1 MGDNPPPSNQTI
13 DEILFSMIN
22 TLCERFIGLTPFEVL
37 NSPTK
42 QVFDL
47 WIDVIIHDQNSKGKQ
62 KEEKIEWVTSKN
74 ATWH

>member
-1 MGDNPPPSNQTI
+1 M
-13 DEILFSMIN
+13 
-22 TLCERFIGLTPFEVL
+22 GLTPFEVL

-47 WIDVIIHDQNSKGKQ
+47 WVDVIIHDREATGKQ
-62 KEEKIEWVTSKN
+62 NEEKIEWVTSKN

>member
-1 MGDNPPPSNQTI
+1 MGDNPPSSNKTI
-13 DEILFSMIN
+13 DEILFDMIDK
-22 TLCERFIGLTPFEVL
+22 LCERFMGLTPFEVL

-47 WIDVIIHDQNSKGKQ
+47 WVDVIIHDRNETGKQ
-62 KEEKIEWVTSKN
+62 NEEKVEWVTSKN

>member
-1 MGDNPPPSNQTI
+1 MGDNPPPNDKTI
-13 DEILFSMIN
+13 DEILFEMID
-22 TLCERFIGLTPFEVL
+22 TLCGRFIGLTPFEVL

-42 QVFDL
+42 QVFEL
-47 WIDVIIHDQNSKGKQ
+47 WVDVIINDQNKKGKQ

>member
-1 MGDNPPPSNQTI
+1 MGENPPSSNKTI
-13 DEILFSMIN
+13 DEILFEMID
-22 TLCERFIGLTPFEVL
+22 TLCGRFMGLTPFEVL

-42 QVFDL
+42 QVFEL
-47 WIDVIIHDQNSKGKQ
+47 WVDVIINDQNKNGKQ

>member
-1 MGDNPPPSNQTI
+1 MGDNPPSSNKTI
-13 DEILFSMIN
+13 GEILFGMID
-22 TLCERFIGLTPFEVL
+22 TLCGRYIGLTPFEVL

-47 WIDVIIHDQNSKGKQ
+47 WVDVIIHDQNSKGNQ

>member
-1 MGDNPPPSNQTI
+1 LGDNPPPSNKTL
-13 DEILFSMIN
+13 DEILFGMIDK
-22 TLCERFIGLTPFEVL
+22 LCGRFIGLTPFEVL

-47 WIDVIIHDQNSKGKQ
+47 WIDIIIHDNNNNKDKQNEQ
-62 KEEKIEWVTSKN
+62 VEWVTSKN